1 MLPSVMRADYQ
12 KYIYL
17 TDELS
22 EELQD
27 QLFYGL
33 EEISWDQAQERGLLP
48 QLMALRKQQ
57 KVDIRYEVTTRNKV
71 KMVRFIQAAKEFEQ
85 LEEIRLGLRKG
96 AKKKEQLLYYLQR
109 LGTEK
114 VTAVKEMKELGF
126 STALLNEAAKNG
138 WLTFIEKKRIV
149 IRLLIRRLKN
159 DCVIFECR
167 TTGGCGNNL
176 TIGPRTAKPNLLIG
190 RYYRKRENRSLSTGH
205 CRSS

>member
-71 KMVRFIQAAKEFEQ
+71 KMVRFIQAA
-85 LEEIRLGLRKG
+85 RN
-96 AKKKEQLLYYLQR
+96 
-109 LGTEK
+109 
-114 VTAVKEMKELGF
+114 
-126 STALLNEAAKNG
+126 LNN
-138 WLTFIEKKRIV
+138 
-149 IRLLIRRLKN
+149 
-159 DCVIFECR
+159 
-167 TTGGCGNNL
+167 
-176 TIGPRTAKPNLLIG
+176 
-190 RYYRKRENRSLSTGH
+190 
-205 CRSS
+205 

>member
-57 KVDIRYEVTTRNKV
+57 KSIFATKLRRNKV
-71 KMVRFIQAAKEFEQ
+71 KWSASFKP
-85 LEEIRLGLRKG
+85 LRN
-96 AKKKEQLLYYLQR
+96 
-109 LGTEK
+109 
-114 VTAVKEMKELGF
+114 
-126 STALLNEAAKNG
+126 LNN
-138 WLTFIEKKRIV
+138 
-149 IRLLIRRLKN
+149 
-159 DCVIFECR
+159 
-167 TTGGCGNNL
+167 
-176 TIGPRTAKPNLLIG
+176 
-190 RYYRKRENRSLSTGH
+190 
-205 CRSS
+205 

>member
-57 KVDIRYEVTTRNKV
+57 KSIFATKLRR
-71 KMVRFIQAAKEFEQ
+71 
-85 LEEIRLGLRKG
+85 EIKSKWSASFKPLR
-96 AKKKEQLLYYLQR
+96 
-109 LGTEK
+109 
-114 VTAVKEMKELGF
+114 
-126 STALLNEAAKNG
+126 
-138 WLTFIEKKRIV
+138 I
-149 IRLLIRRLKN
+149 
-159 DCVIFECR
+159 
-167 TTGGCGNNL
+167 
-176 TIGPRTAKPNLLIG
+176 
-190 RYYRKRENRSLSTGH
+190 
-205 CRSS
+205 

>member
-96 AKKKEQLLYYLQR
+96 AKKKGNFFTIYN
-109 LGTEK
+109 
-114 VTAVKEMKELGF
+114 AW
-126 STALLNEAAKNG
+126 AL
-138 WLTFIEKKRIV
+138 KKSP
-149 IRLLIRRLKN
+149 L
-159 DCVIFECR
+159 
-167 TTGGCGNNL
+167 
-176 TIGPRTAKPNLLIG
+176 
-190 RYYRKRENRSLSTGH
+190 
-205 CRSS
+205 

>member
-57 KVDIRYEVTTRNKV
+57 KSIFATK
-71 KMVRFIQAAKEFEQ
+71 
-85 LEEIRLGLRKG
+85 
-96 AKKKEQLLYYLQR
+96 LQR
-109 LGTEK
+109 EIKSKWSASFKPLRN
-114 VTAVKEMKELGF
+114 
-126 STALLNEAAKNG
+126 LNN
-138 WLTFIEKKRIV
+138 
-149 IRLLIRRLKN
+149 
-159 DCVIFECR
+159 
-167 TTGGCGNNL
+167 
-176 TIGPRTAKPNLLIG
+176 
-190 RYYRKRENRSLSTGH
+190 
-205 CRSS
+205 